1 MDRSLRMKEQSI
13 NCNNM
18 ENFDPET
25 YQVLVPYPRI
35 GEITNQIKEEIRTAQ
50 ITVPPERILEL
61 GKFIDE
67 IAKKRIAPLKAKYT
81 KAENEAQN
89 QFRADMEKYWGF
101 TELPDEVKSKI
112 HYLAWEAGHSYGYSE
127 VSNHYDEFVEL
138 AELCL
143 KQK

>member
-1 MDRSLRMKEQSI
+1 MK
-13 NCNNM
+13 
-18 ENFDPET
+18 NFDPET

-50 ITVPPERILEL
+50 ITVPPEQILEL
-61 GKFIDE
+61 DKFIDE

-81 KAENEAQN
+81 KAQNEAEN
-89 QFRADMEKYWGF
+89 QFRLDMEEYWCFGEF
-101 TELPDEVKSKI
+101 PDEVKSKI
-112 HYLAWEAGHSYGYSE
+112 HYLAWERGHAYGYSE
-127 VSNHYDEFVEL
+127 VRGYYDEFVEL